1 MNKTLTL
8 ARKGFLAIFMLLG
21 TLLQAQTLDL
31 VQPPNLSVCTGDS
44 LKITMTIG
52 SNNFNAGNQFIVLFD
67 DGLTTSFDVTAAD
80 TLAIERWQSITPS
93 PVGTS
98 ADTLNAGVKFFW
110 IIVPADITSNNFYSL
125 AVRSTNPSGIWSDTI
140 QMTVNVSPESSID
153 SIHGGYNNL
162 YTPSNDWGFCEDDTI
177 TLYAVA
183 GMQTYQWY
191 AGGAH

>member
-1 MNKTLTL
+1 MPANLDKYRCPDANPRVPGKGCKPITYKT
-8 ARKGFLAIFMLLG
+8 FLLLG

-67 DGLTTSFDVTAAD
+67 DGLLTSFDVTVAD

-98 ADTLNAGVKFFW
+98 ADTLTAGVKYFW
-110 IIVPADITSNNFYSL
+110 IIVPADITSNNFYSQPDISNRL
-125 AVRSTNPSGIWSDTI
+125 PWMQPKHRQPAHFHY
-140 QMTVNVSPESSID
+140 SS
-153 SIHGGYNNL
+153 
-162 YTPSNDWGFCEDDTI
+162 
-177 TLYAVA
+177 
-183 GMQTYQWY
+183 
-191 AGGAH
+191 